1 MTTMWTCPECNAQFV
16 TKNLWHSCGNYSVE
30 GFLEGKSER
39 GKELFWRFVRE
50 YQKIGPI
57 TLHPVKG
64 RVAFMIKVRFS
75 GVNKVGDN
83 FIEGAFWLKE
93 KINSDKFFKI
103 EKLTDN
109 DFIHRFRLYDES
121 FIDDEFVRY
130 MKMAYAIGERKH
142 ITSRQTKSRKQ
153 RS

>member
-1 MTTMWTCPECNAQFV
+1 
-16 TKNLWHSCGNYSVE
+16 
-30 GFLEGKSER
+30 
-39 GKELFWRFVRE
+39 
-50 YQKIGPI
+50 
-57 TLHPVKG
+57 
-64 RVAFMIKVRFS
+64 MIKVRFS
-75 GVNKVGDN
+75 GVNKVGDS

-109 DFIHRFRLYDES
+109 DFIDRFRLYDES